1 MAENAN
7 ASWNL
12 KIPPESIHT
21 ASGKIEEIVTQ
32 IMQTYNAINQ
42 EIGVT
47 LQSWSGIAQDRHVAL
62 FNEDAELYNEYIDD
76 MQYEAF
82 RLFIVSD
89 AYAKTEQKN
98 TERSGLL
105 RTDIF

>member
-1 MAENAN
+1 MADNTNA
-7 ASWNL
+7 AWNL
-12 KIPPESIHT
+12 KIPPESIKA
-21 ASGKIEEIVTQ
+21 ASVQVDEIVNK
-32 IMQTYNAINQ
+32 ILETYTAINE

-47 LQSWSGIAQDRHVAL
+47 LQSWSGIAQDRHVEI
-62 FNEDAELYNEYIDD
+62 FNQDAELYNDYIDD

-89 AYAKTEQKN
+89 GYAKAEQKN
-98 TERSGLL
+98 TERGNLL